1 VQAGWLHPLNVR
13 WRSLRTLCELQPL
26 LAQGLAEPLV
36 LLLVV
41 YSTRHVLQ
49 AVGAGGRATEAGAD
63 RLEDNPLASAA
74 EGMHGGDSHSTP
86 NPNNPLALLELHE
99 TRHYDIGRKDGL
111 HNSAPLDVISR
122 ALLTVSPLL
131 LLLTCMVRRRCLPSH
146 TSTNPTL
153 DDLRPNLQLP
163 PARLNGP
170 MTPRLVVR
178 KLDSAFR
185 KRSAGEAPCWGAG
198 LTLHTS
204 CRKAAPLRTTF
215 PWARRCTSQRC

>member
-1 VQAGWLHPLNVR
+1 MQAGWLQPFNVG

-49 AVGAGGRATEAGAD
+49 AVGGGGRAADAGVD

-74 EGMHGGDSHSTP
+74 EGLHAGDSHSNP

-111 HNSAPLDVISR
+111 NNSAPLDVISR

-131 LLLTCMVRRRCLPSH
+131 LLLTCVVRTPPPSASAH
-146 TSTNPTL
+146 VYQPTP
-153 DDLRPNLQLP
+153 DDLRLNPQP
-163 PARLNGP
+163 PPTRLGGP
-170 MTPRLVVR
+170 MTPSLVSVG
-178 KLDSAFR
+178 KLDTTS
-185 KRSAGEAPCWGAG
+185 GEAPCWGAG
-198 LTLHTS
+198 LSLYTQLPQGSST
-204 CRKAAPLRTTF
+204 
-215 PWARRCTSQRC
+215 